1 MSKLAVR
8 EYGISW
14 TLGEEL
20 GEVFGVESVVVVVVV
35 EEAFLWFWIVVDRPG
50 IDSVDDFRV
59 VAMVEGLEEAGSA

>member
-20 GEVFGVESVVVVVVV
+20 GEVFGVESVVVVV

-50 IDSVDDFRV
+50 INSVDDFRV